1 MSDNG
6 KHLISSATRRFYQEG
21 KKVENYSLYDFL
33 HGYLYAKWP
42 YLYIGV
48 ATGEHKLSKILQPIF
63 LFLSLILSP
72 FTNNHTSDDG
82 NTWADTYH
90 GKVVPIEEAKN
101 LVTIQEEI
109 ILKDLEPIIP
119 YTRAR
124 DIIMQN
130 PERLATMDCPCR
142 SIRTNP
148 CYPLDVCLII
158 GDPFVSFILK
168 HQPEKARLI
177 SSQEAM
183 DILQAEHERGH
194 VHHAFFK
201 DAMLNRF
208 YAICNCCACCC
219 GAFQAHK
226 NGTPMLTAS
235 GYSAEINPD
244 LCEGCGICQEF
255 CQFSAIEITAGKAA
269 VNLEACF
276 GCGVCVDKCDNN
288 AVALTLNP
296 SKGVPLEIHK
306 LMNEAQLVG

>member
-6 KHLISSATRRFYQEG
+6 KHLISSSTRRFYQEG

-48 ATGEHKLSKILQPIF
+48 ATGEHKLSKILQPVF
-63 LFLSLILSP
+63 HFLSLILSP

-82 NTWADTYH
+82 STWADTYH

-124 DIIMQN
+124 DIIIQN
-130 PERLATMDCPCR
+130 PDRLAVLDCPCR
-142 SIRTNP
+142 SMRANP
-148 CYPLDVCLII
+148 CYPLDVCLIV
-158 GDPFVSFILK
+158 GDPFVSFILE

-201 DAMLNRF
+201 DAMLDRF

-219 GAFQAHK
+219 GAFQAHR
-226 NGTPMLTAS
+226 NGTPMLAAS

-244 LCEGCGICQEF
+244 LCEGCGTCQEF

-288 AVALTLNP
+288 AVALNLNP